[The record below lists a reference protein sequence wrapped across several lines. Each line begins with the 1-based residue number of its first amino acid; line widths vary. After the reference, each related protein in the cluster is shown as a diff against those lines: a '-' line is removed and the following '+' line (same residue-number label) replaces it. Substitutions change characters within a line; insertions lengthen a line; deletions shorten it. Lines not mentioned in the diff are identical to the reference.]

1 MTIFAITWVVL
12 ATRSLLSNQTHCLTF
27 FLSARA
33 PHESVN
39 VRLSMQG
46 PNGKQLEQALHQQIQ
61 SKDTRILEEA
71 IAHGQ
76 MDIEDVATG
85 SVVIQLRPV
94 TDQAVQI
101 LLNARE
107 NNRLVEMVLGMLKRV
122 NAPDMMQGTESLEVR
137 VQVSYASSA
146 AAKSCKLIFTCYMHC
161 KGI

>member
-1 MTIFAITWVVL
+1 
-12 ATRSLLSNQTHCLTF
+12 
-27 FLSARA
+27 
-33 PHESVN
+33 
-39 VRLSMQG
+39 MQG

-71 IAHGQ
+71 IVHGQ

-146 AAKSCKLIFTCYMHC
+146 AAKSRKLIFTCYMHC
-161 KGI
+161 K